1 MDFPFIHQKQKLSQF
16 AMKSRKKTDTSKLQF
31 HTSVIRE
38 FTIIQI
44 MQNYFIFEKNDNN
57 NERTDAHYEYF

>member
-1 MDFPFIHQKQKLSQF
+1 MDFPFIHHKQKLSQF
-16 AMKSRKKTDTSKLQF
+16 GMKSSYKTDTSKLQF